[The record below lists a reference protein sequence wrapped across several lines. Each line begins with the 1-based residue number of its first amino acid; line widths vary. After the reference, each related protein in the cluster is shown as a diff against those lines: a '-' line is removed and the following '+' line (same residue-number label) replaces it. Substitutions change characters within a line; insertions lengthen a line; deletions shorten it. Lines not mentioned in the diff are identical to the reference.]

1 MKRTATMLF
10 TTMLA
15 ISMTAA
21 QAMSATV
28 CGVAQNAQGA
38 PVSGVGITVKDSSGK
53 ILGQATTGSK
63 GEYEVDNLGQGTLD
77 LFLDPGSAGVKG
89 GSGVLNL
96 DGSSK
101 TVNWQVS
108 DAADAAA
115 SQGGTCLDPP
125 GPLTTAE
132 WASIG
137 VLGLGAGAGIAA
149 IVWAESG
156 NRSDHEHP
164 PTKTPVSPQF

>member
-1 MKRTATMLF
+1 MKRKSTMLL

-15 ISMTAA
+15 IGMTAA

-38 PVSGVGITVKDSSGK
+38 PVPGVGVTVKDASGK
-53 ILGQATTGSK
+53 VLGQATTDSK
-63 GEYEVDNLGQGTLD
+63 GAYQVDNLGQGTLD
-77 LFLDPGSAGVKG
+77 LFLAPGSAGVKG

-96 DGSSK
+96 NGASK

-108 DAADAAA
+108 DASDATA
-115 SQGGTCLDPP
+115 SQGGECADPP

-137 VLGLGAGAGIAA
+137 VLGLAAGGGIGA
-149 IVWAESG
+149 IVWAETG
-156 NRSDHEHP
+156 NRSDHNHP
-164 PTKTPVSPQF
+164 PTVRPVSPQL